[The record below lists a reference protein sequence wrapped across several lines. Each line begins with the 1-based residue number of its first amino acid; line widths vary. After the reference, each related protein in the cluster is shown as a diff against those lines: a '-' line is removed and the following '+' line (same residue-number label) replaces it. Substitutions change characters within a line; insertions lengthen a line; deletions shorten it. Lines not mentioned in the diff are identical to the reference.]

1 MQSLHSKLDFR
12 AWIHRL
18 ASEPR
23 FRVWIQILG
32 SEPGFR
38 ARIHSLHS
46 AGLDSQPGMSK
57 MTKCSITQIFN
68 NAQYFSKYAQMNNT
82 QSSTT
87 ASQLEFKARIQSRDS
102 EPTFRKTQRFP
113 KIDLKRDAPNS
124 SNPQPGTALA
134 LFLFNF
140 RRPVRAP
147 PLGTLQGPSEAPTE
161 RVRGPNEARKGP
173 EQGPKA
179 VQNRPK
185 KGPLQISRNG
195 GATPTNFGASG
206 NALALRFPIFF

>member
-38 ARIHSLHS
+38 ARIHSLDS

-102 EPTFRKTQRFP
+102 EPTFRKTQRFL
-113 KIDLKRDAPNS
+113 KIDPKRDAPNL

-134 LFLFNF
+134 LFSFKLS
-140 RRPVRAP
+140 ATH
-147 PLGTLQGPSEAPTE
+147 LGTPTWHATGAL
-161 RVRGPNEARKGP
+161 RSPNGARKGP
-173 EQGPKA
+173 KRGP
-179 VQNRPK
+179 
-185 KGPLQISRNG
+185 
-195 GATPTNFGASG
+195 
-206 NALALRFPIFF
+206 